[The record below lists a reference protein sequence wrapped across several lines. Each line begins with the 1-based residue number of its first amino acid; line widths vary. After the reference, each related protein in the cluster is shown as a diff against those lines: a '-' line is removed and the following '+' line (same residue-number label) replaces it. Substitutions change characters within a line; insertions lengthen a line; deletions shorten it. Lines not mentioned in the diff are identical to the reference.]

1 MNSKEENSSEF
12 CLNFVQE
19 FSLRF
24 RSSSRYKMIIPCFL
38 YTIVQYIWSTEV
50 QSPCSVEL
58 ELELKRACHT
68 QVLSSNVQL
77 QAIVN
82 CSCICLLHDA
92 MEITNA
98 KLCQKSVE
106 NSVVWRAAE
115 CHCRAARFLLHIS
128 LKIISKFKYIIKQ
141 R

>member
-1 MNSKEENSSEF
+1 
-12 CLNFVQE
+12 
-19 FSLRF
+19 
-24 RSSSRYKMIIPCFL
+24 
-38 YTIVQYIWSTEV
+38 
-50 QSPCSVEL
+50 
-58 ELELKRACHT
+58 
-68 QVLSSNVQL
+68 LSSNVQL

-82 CSCICLLHDA
+82 CSCIWLLHDA

-141 R
+141 RWIYIIGERVILFPCLKV